1 MDKDQAPIRRQK
13 PKLDQQNNFLSTR
26 EEKEQLHAFADRK
39 GWSLSQSLR
48 YLVNKGLAT
57 EDEGE

>member
-1 MDKDQAPIRRQK
+1 MSEYRAPTRKPK

-26 EEKEQLHAFADRK
+26 EEKETLIAFADRK
-39 GWSLSQSLR
+39 DWSLSQACR
-48 YLVNKGLAT
+48 YLIMKGLAT